1 MKNFKKL
8 LFFLSHRELKQGVLL
23 SIMIIIMAFLEMI
36 GVASIMPF
44 IAVLTNPN
52 VVETNS
58 ILSTMFQFS
67 SILGIDNN
75 REFLFFL
82 GILVF
87 VLLVF
92 SLLFKALTIYLQ
104 IRFVQMRE
112 YTIGK
117 RLIENYLR
125 HPYDWFLNRN
135 TSDLGKK
142 ILSEVSVIIGSG
154 MRPMMEIISKGMI
167 TFAIIFLLALTNLE
181 LTVAVGLTFFIIY
194 GLIYF
199 FSRGFLK
206 RIGKERLQAN
216 QLRFYT
222 ITEAFSSIKEI
233 KLGGF
238 ENIYTRRFSKPAKNY
253 ALHNSSSQ
261 ILAQLPRFGIEII
274 AFGGMLLVIL
284 YLMAKTGKFAEALP
298 IIAVFGFAA
307 YRLMP
312 ALQQIYHSMNQIRFI
327 GPAIDELYKDFKDSE
342 TYINN
347 KNQEI
352 VTFEK
357 TLTLNNICYE
367 YPNSSNKILKD
378 INLTIQARSTVGFV
392 GETGSGKTTIID
404 IILGLLDLKKGS
416 LKIDGIELN
425 KNNIRSWQKSIG
437 YVSQNIYLSDDTIAA
452 NIAFGVEEKN
462 YDQQRIENAAKTAN
476 LHEFVT
482 KRLPNKYQTN
492 VGERGVRLSGGQRQR
507 IGIARALYKN
517 PKLLVM
523 DEATNSLD
531 YQTEKAVM
539 EAVQKLN
546 KEITIILIAH
556 RLNTLNNCEKIYL
569 LKDGKITNQG
579 KYKDIIKDQNL
590 LFQN

>member
-8 LFFLSHRELKQGVLL
+8 LFFLSPRELKQGVLL
-23 SIMIIIMAFLEMI
+23 LIMIIIMAFLEMI

-52 VVETNS
+52 IVETNS

-67 SILGIDNN
+67 SILGISNN

-92 SLLFKALTIYLQ
+92 SLLFKALTTYLQ

-117 RLIENYLR
+117 KLIENYLC
-125 HPYDWFLNRN
+125 HPYDWFLNQN

-154 MRPMMEIISKGMI
+154 MRPMIEIISKSI
-167 TFAIIFLLALTNLE
+167 VTFAIIFLLALTNLN

-194 GLIYF
+194 VLIYF

-222 ITEAFSSIKEI
+222 ITEAFSAIKEI
-233 KLGGF
+233 KLGGL
-238 ENIYTRRFSKPAKNY
+238 ENIYTKRFSKPAKNY

-284 YLMAKTGKFAEALP
+284 YLMAETGKFAEALP
-298 IIAVFGFAA
+298 IVAVFGFAG

-378 INLTIQARSTVGFV
+378 INLIIQARSTVGFV
-392 GETGSGKTTIID
+392 GKTGSGKTTIID

-437 YVSQNIYLSDDTIAA
+437 YVPQNIYLSDDTIAA

-482 KRLPNKYQTN
+482 KSLPKKYQTN

-531 YQTEKAVM
+531 NQTEKAVM
-539 EAVQKLN
+539 EAVHKLN

-556 RLNTLNNCEKIYL
+556 RLNTLSECEKIYL
-569 LKDGKITNQG
+569 LKDSKITNQG
-579 KYKDIIKDQNL
+579 KFKDIIKDEN
-590 LFQN
+590 

>member
-1 MKNFKKL
+1 L
-8 LFFLSHRELKQGVLL
+8 C
-23 SIMIIIMAFLEMI
+23 
-36 GVASIMPF
+36 
-44 IAVLTNPN
+44 
-52 VVETNS
+52 
-58 ILSTMFQFS
+58 
-67 SILGIDNN
+67 
-75 REFLFFL
+75 
-82 GILVF
+82 
-87 VLLVF
+87 
-92 SLLFKALTIYLQ
+92 
-104 IRFVQMRE
+104 
-112 YTIGK
+112 
-117 RLIENYLR
+117 
-125 HPYDWFLNRN
+125 HPYDWFLNQN

-154 MRPMMEIISKGMI
+154 MRPMIEIISKSI
-167 TFAIIFLLALTNLE
+167 VTFAIIFLLALTNLN

-194 GLIYF
+194 VLIYF

-222 ITEAFSSIKEI
+222 ITEAFSAIKEI
-233 KLGGF
+233 KLGGL
-238 ENIYTRRFSKPAKNY
+238 ENIYTKRFSKPAKNY

-284 YLMAKTGKFAEALP
+284 YLMAETGKFAEALP
-298 IIAVFGFAA
+298 IVAVFGFAG

-352 VTFEK
+352 DTFEK

-378 INLTIQARSTVGFV
+378 INLIIQARSTVGFV
-392 GETGSGKTTIID
+392 VKTGSGKTTIID

-437 YVSQNIYLSDDTIAA
+437 YVPQNIYLSDDTIAA

-482 KRLPNKYQTN
+482 KSLPKKYQTN

-531 YQTEKAVM
+531 NQTEKAVM
-539 EAVQKLN
+539 EAVHKLN

-556 RLNTLNNCEKIYL
+556 RLNTLSECEKIYL

-579 KYKDIIKDQNL
+579 KFKDIIKDVN
-590 LFQN
+590 

>member
-8 LFFLSHRELKQGVLL
+8 LFFLSPRELKQGVLL
-23 SIMIIIMAFLEMI
+23 LIMIIIMAFLEMI

-52 VVETNS
+52 IVETNS

-67 SILGIDNN
+67 SILGVSNN

-92 SLLFKALTIYLQ
+92 SLLFKALTTYLQ

-117 RLIENYLR
+117 QLIENYLC
-125 HPYDWFLNRN
+125 HPYDWFLNQN

-154 MRPMMEIISKGMI
+154 MRPMIEIISKSI
-167 TFAIIFLLALTNLE
+167 VTFAIIFLLALTNLN

-194 GLIYF
+194 VLIYF

-222 ITEAFSSIKEI
+222 ITEAFSAIKEI
-233 KLGGF
+233 KLGGL
-238 ENIYTRRFSKPAKNY
+238 ENIYTKRFSKPAKNY

-284 YLMAKTGKFAEALP
+284 YLMAETGKFAEALP
-298 IIAVFGFAA
+298 IVAVFGFAG

-352 VTFEK
+352 DTFEK

-378 INLTIQARSTVGFV
+378 INLIIQARSTVGFV
-392 GETGSGKTTIID
+392 GKTGSGKTTIID

-437 YVSQNIYLSDDTIAA
+437 YVPQNIYLSDDTIAA

-482 KRLPNKYQTN
+482 KSLPKKYQTN

-531 YQTEKAVM
+531 NQTEKAVM
-539 EAVQKLN
+539 EAVHKLN

-556 RLNTLNNCEKIYL
+556 RLNTLSECEKIYL

-579 KYKDIIKDQNL
+579 KFKDIIKDVN
-590 LFQN
+590 